1 MSGKAVSK
9 GMYKFI
15 SPGYDILDK
24 TFFRD
29 NGRKNGR
36 NPREVLR
43 EMIPNEK
50 AMVLDMCCGT
60 GTNGIGVAM
69 KNPAVTV
76 VGLDRS
82 KPMLR
87 KARHKVQDLGLS
99 NVKLICRDATDT
111 GLKDKMFDYI
121 IIGLVLH
128 ECNSDIL
135 EKILSEACRL
145 LKRNGR
151 LIILDW
157 ERQTVLFDK
166 LKYAPMYIT
175 ESIVTPKCFREY
187 YYSDK
192 AAFFLRYGF
201 EAETYVR
208 CKYTFVMTLKKAAER
223 AEMQAMPAE
232 KEKMREEQAAER
244 AEMQVKPAAERAE
257 MREEQAGIDDS
268 VENRY
273 LGKTHMLDYD
283 NYMIQELIRERGWK
297 NLPEFEKIRAIYN
310 FIRDEIRFGYNVDD
324 GIPASKVLKDGY
336 GQCNTKGT
344 LFMALLRAVGIPCR
358 VHGFTI
364 RKELQEGAMTGFV
377 YKQAPKNI
385 FHSWVEVYLEGTWY
399 ELEAFIIDRD
409 YLEKLQEKNSNC
421 TGAFCRYG
429 VGVEDFKN
437 PVIDFNRNNTYIQ
450 STGINQDFG
459 IYDSPDELLKEHHQ
473 ELSPIKK
480 MAFRYYGRHMMNR
493 NVRRM
498 RGEQR
503 GLRDEF

>member
-1 MSGKAVSK
+1 MSSKAVSK
-9 GMYKFI
+9 GLYKFI

-29 NGRKNGR
+29 HGRKNGR

-43 EMIPNEK
+43 EIIPNEK

-82 KPMLR
+82 KPMLI

-135 EKILSEACRL
+135 KKILAEACRL

-157 ERQTVLFDK
+157 ERQTGFFDK
-166 LKYAPMYIT
+166 MMYAPMYIT
-175 ESIVTPKCFREY
+175 ESIGTPKYFKEY

-192 AAFFLRYGF
+192 EAFFSRYGF
-201 EAETYVR
+201 EAETNVR

-223 AEMQAMPAE
+223 TEMQEKSAE
-232 KEKMREEQAAER
+232 KEKMREEQAG
-244 AEMQVKPAAERAE
+244 M
-257 MREEQAGIDDS
+257 DDN

-273 LGKTHMLDYD
+273 LDKTHMLNYD
-283 NYMIQELIRERGWK
+283 NYMIQELIRERGWRK
-297 NLPEFEKIRAIYN
+297 LPEFDKIRAIYN

-324 GIPASKVLKDGY
+324 SIPASKVLKDGY

-473 ELSPIKK
+473 EMGLIKK
-480 MAFRYYGRHMMNR
+480 LAFRYYGRHMMNR
-493 NVRRM
+493 NVRRV
-498 RGEQR
+498 RGE
-503 GLRDEF
+503 